1 KVAFFALSHAGP
13 SFSIDYGIMEPSQ
26 DVFVVSGS
34 FGWNDVGSW
43 KAVYE
48 LRPKDEDGNVIQS
61 DTTQLIKSSK
71 NLVHSNSNKMIA
83 LIGVDNLAV
92 VETNDAILVCNL
104 DEAQGVKQVVNELR
118 KSEDGD
124 KYL

>member
-1 KVAFFALSHAGP
+1 M
-13 SFSIDYGIMEPSQ
+13 MESSQ

-61 DTTQLIKSSK
+61 DTTKLIKSSK

-92 VETNDAILVCNL
+92 VETTDAILVCNL
-104 DEAQGVKQVVNELR
+104 YESHGVKQSVKESR

-124 KYL
+124 MNSSEMDHLRRNRGLGYCL